1 MESNKIL
8 KKLSLLLLLL
18 TTVFFSACSTKKIY
32 EPTLV
37 TGDWGNYGTSAQTIV
52 DVASNIALLE
62 SGKILSKEQTIA
74 LKIEDSFRILS
85 NSDGWIIS
93 SSIDGNLSIKY
104 IVDESMQKNFELKK
118 TIAAASIKD
127 DTLAVLFA
135 DNEMALYSIATKE
148 LILKEKGNAQKV
160 IDSRVVN
167 PHFMNDLV
175 LFFTLDGKI
184 VIINS
189 TLKKK
194 LRTVIVSSEDNF
206 NNIIYSKIID
216 NKIIAATG
224 HKILSMG
231 EKEVRA
237 KYELRNLLAV
247 DNTLFLSTKQGE
259 VISFTPELQVNFKVK
274 FPFAHFL
281 GIITHEDKLYL
292 LEKAGYLIEIS
303 KDLLEYKVYEVDI
316 EDGYIFISGKKFY
329 IDDEYISVE

>member
-8 KKLSLLLLLL
+8 KKLSLLLLLVATL
-18 TTVFFSACSTKKIY
+18 FFSACSTKKIY

-37 TGDWGNYGTSAQTIV
+37 TGDWEAYGDNNETLVEISPTV
-52 DVASNIALLE
+52 ALLE
-62 SGKILSKEQTIA
+62 SGKLLSKESVIDI
-74 LKIEDSFRILS
+74 KIEDSFKILS
-85 NSDGWIIS
+85 QSDGWVIS
-93 SSIDGNLSIKY
+93 SHIDGNLSLQYVADQSMK
-104 IVDESMQKNFELKK
+104 ESFELKK

-127 DTLAVLFA
+127 DVLAVLFA

-184 VIINS
+184 VIVNS

-206 NNIIYSKIID
+206 NNIIFSKIID
-216 NKIIAATG
+216 NKIVAATG

-247 DNTLFLSTKQGE
+247 DNTLYVTTKQGE
-259 VISFTPELQVNFKVK
+259 VISLTPELQVNHKIK

-281 GIITHEDKLYL
+281 GMIAHNNKIYL
-292 LEKAGYLIEIS
+292 LEKAGHIIEMS
-303 KDLLEYKVYEVDI
+303 QYLLEYKVYEVDV
-316 EDGYIFISGKKFY
+316 EDGYIFIAGTKFY